1 MNNQIGIFHLRK
13 KLLVLL
19 AISLI
24 FSAMSIVF
32 IPSKTFAKEEYDMNS
47 PLVKS
52 VTSRLSME
60 GHAEHDLSTCATKL
74 RYYEEVVELLND
86 GFSEEEVIDH
96 YVSMY
101 GEEGLRAPNKSGF
114 SLLAWVIPFIAIV
127 IVAIGIYVIMR
138 NKMKSNDAS
147 YSTEAPL
154 ESTEEEVLSSYID
167 EERKKYY

>member
-1 MNNQIGIFHLRK
+1 MNNCIGIFHLRK
-13 KLLVLL
+13 KLMSLLFIGLVFGM
-19 AISLI
+19 I
-24 FSAMSIVF
+24 SIVF
-32 IPSKTFAKEEYDMNS
+32 IPSKSFAEEEYDMNS

-52 VTSRLSME
+52 VANRLSME

-74 RYYEEVVELLND
+74 RYYEEIVELLND
-86 GFSEEEVIDH
+86 GYSEEEVIDH
-96 YVSMY
+96 YVDMY

-114 SLLAWVIPFIAIV
+114 SLLAWIIPFIAIV
-127 IVAIGIYVIMR
+127 IVALGIYVIMK

-154 ESTEEEVLSSYID
+154 ESTEEEILSSYID